1 MKNQEFAQKLEN
13 ATTLESVM
21 NLRNTVTA
29 PAYIAACK
37 EKALKVKGDY
47 VLYSIPMSTFKKYTG
62 MHGCG
67 DHFSF
72 NIPMTAK
79 GNFKELRGLSV
90 QGYVIE
96 KQGGRFQNAL
106 ILLKSI

>member
-47 VLYSIPMSTFKKYTG
+47 VLYSSPMSTFNTD
-62 MHGCG
+62 CV
-67 DHFSF
+67 
-72 NIPMTAK
+72 NIFA
-79 GNFKELRGLSV
+79 GLKNEVHAISH
-90 QGYVIE
+90 IE
-96 KQGGRFQNAL
+96 RE
-106 ILLKSI
+106 KSIGCFLSHIIKH